1 MHTLINIIKI
11 LLFSRY
17 FIKLTM
23 KLFYK
28 KIKVI
33 LKRFGFYR
41 FKNDWPELS
50 EKKKNFLIKNV
61 RIKSSVATLNEI
73 KTTIANK
80 QKGAY
85 MRFGDGD
92 IFLML
97 GKDDM
102 LHRSD
107 KKMAKEM
114 RQAMSFKAYNIH
126 KAFPLHS
133 NLFGYEQGMTQN
145 MHLVSDTDALKFL
158 AVTNSFVDLK
168 NIYTP
173 VALHYLATFNQEAC
187 VQFLLF
193 LRSTNPIFVGNKTL
207 APELLRKLFSET
219 HIKTPDANSYLEID
233 RIEKELMQ
241 ELDKKKNEFQVVV
254 VAMGCP
260 GRILQKRILKKG
272 YRVYLFDFGSL
283 LDALNN
289 DNTRLW
295 IDLAGGTENL
305 KNILKKLDN

>member
-1 MHTLINIIKI
+1 MVLVKRIIKR
-11 LLFSRY
+11 LLVF
-17 FIKLTM
+17 FGI
-23 KLFYK
+23 YK
-28 KIKVI
+28 A
-33 LKRFGFYR
+33 
-41 FKNDWPELS
+41 KNIWPTLS
-50 EKKKNFLIKNV
+50 EKKKKFLIEKIK
-61 RIKSSVATLNEI
+61 IKSSIETLSDIQN
-73 KTTIANK
+73 TISNK
-80 QKGAY
+80 QIGAY

-92 IFLML
+92 IFLMI
-97 GKDDM
+97 GKDDI
-102 LHRSD
+102 LHRFD

-114 RQAMSFKAYNIH
+114 RQAISLRASNIH

-133 NLFGYEQGMTQN
+133 NQFGYEKGMTKN
-145 MHLVSDTDALKFL
+145 MHLVSDKDALKFL
-158 AVTNSFVDLK
+158 AATYTFIDLK

-173 VALHYLATFNQEAC
+173 VALHYLSTFNQEAC

-193 LRSTNPIFVGNKTL
+193 LRSTNPIFVGNKNL
-207 APELLRKLFSET
+207 DPELLRKLFSET
-219 HIKTPDANSYLEID
+219 HIKTPAGNSYLEID
-233 RIEKELMQ
+233 RIEKELIQ
-241 ELDKKKNEFQVVV
+241 ELDKKKNEFQVIV

-305 KNILKKLDN
+305 KNILNKMDN

>member
-1 MHTLINIIKI
+1 MVLVKKTIKRV
-11 LLFSRY
+11 LF
-17 FIKLTM
+17 FLGICKT
-23 KLFYK
+23 
-28 KIKVI
+28 
-33 LKRFGFYR
+33 
-41 FKNDWPELS
+41 KNSWPTFS
-50 EKKKNFLIKNV
+50 EKKKQFLIQNV
-61 RIKSSVATLNEI
+61 RIKSSVETLRDIQN
-73 KTTIANK
+73 TISNK
-80 QKGAY
+80 ESGAY

-97 GKDDM
+97 GKDDI
-102 LHRSD
+102 LHQSD

-114 RQAMSFKAYNIH
+114 RQAISFRADNIH

-145 MHLVSDTDALKFL
+145 MHLVSDTEALRFL
-158 AVTNSFVDLK
+158 SVTNSFIDLK

-173 VALHYLATFNQEAC
+173 VALHYLATFNQESC
-187 VQFLLF
+187 VLF
-193 LRSTNPIFVGNKTL
+193 LRFLRNTNPIFVGNKNL

-219 HIKTPDANSYLEID
+219 HIKTPITNSYLEID
-233 RIEKELMQ
+233 RIEKELIQ
-241 ELDKKKNEFQVVV
+241 ELDKKKNEFQVIV

-305 KNILKKLDN
+305 KNILNKLDN